1 MTENSSG
8 PDTKVSG
15 EEAYKSDEL
24 ELSAFLLSL
33 GCRLIDAKL
42 RPDGVRSEF
51 IITGENTY
59 ALVKEWDMGSSTT
72 LVKVHVYRH
81 HISNLR
87 DTCTRLKKARR
98 NN

>member
-1 MTENSSG
+1 MTDNSSG

-15 EEAYKSDEL
+15 EEAYKTDEL
-24 ELSAFLLSL
+24 ELCAFLQSR

-42 RPDGVRSEF
+42 RSDGVRSEF
-51 IITGENTY
+51 VISGKDTY
-59 ALVKEWDMGSSTT
+59 SLVKEWDMGSSTT
-72 LVKVHVYRH
+72 LVQVHVYRH

-87 DTCTRLKKARR
+87 DTCTRLKKARI